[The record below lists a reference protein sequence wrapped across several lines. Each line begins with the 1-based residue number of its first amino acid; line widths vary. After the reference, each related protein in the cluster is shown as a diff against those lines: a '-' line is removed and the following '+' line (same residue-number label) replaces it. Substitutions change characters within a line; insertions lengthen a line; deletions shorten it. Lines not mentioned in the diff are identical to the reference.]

1 MSEAARPGGT
11 YQTLDEQR
19 ERLSP
24 AEERFERLRQTIGL
38 FLGPSSSSTGSRS
51 RSRFP

>member
-1 MSEAARPGGT
+1 MSEAVRPGGT

-24 AEERFERLRQTIGL
+24 AEERFERARQTIGP
-38 FLGPSSSSTGSRS
+38 FSDR
-51 RSRFP
+51 